1 MSITELSRRKLLQ
14 LLATQFAAV
23 SVDQALGAAPRKE
36 NQPNVI
42 FLLAD
47 DVGYGDLACLGNPVI
62 RTPHLDNLYAESI
75 RFTDFH
81 VSPTCA
87 PSRASLMTGRYNNA
101 TGVWHTVSGRN
112 LLDPTNVTMPECFK
126 SSGYA
131 TGIFGKWHLGD
142 NYPCRTIDF
151 HFDESIVCGG
161 GGIWQTPDYFGN
173 DDRDDAYNHNG
184 KFEKYLG
191 YSTDIFFDRAMDF
204 IDRAQERRQPFF
216 CYIPTP
222 AAHVPVWAL
231 DSDTAPYI
239 DVPGLSSPGFYGMIA
254 NIDANLGRLRQFLEA
269 RGLTENTI
277 LMYAG
282 DNGSA
287 DGVHV
292 FNADMRGEKSSPY
305 EGGHRVPFFIFWPAG
320 GLTGGR
326 DISTLTAHIDLLP
339 TLAELCQLKQRGDRI
354 DGTSWRPLLY
364 ESGSQWQS
372 RTVVIDSQRQDY
384 LRKWKE
390 TAVMTQ
396 QWRLVSPTAD
406 GDEALIELYDIVQD
420 PGETND
426 IAAQHP
432 EVVKSLKAQY
442 DVWWK
447 HASAL
452 ADQHV
457 RIILGSNE
465 ENPSFLNCMDW
476 HGEDAILVWNQE
488 QIRSAPVAN
497 GFWTVYV
504 SRQGR
509 YRFELRRWPSE
520 LDLPVNAPYI
530 DPLPNMEKT
539 PGTAIAA
546 NRAQLSIGEINE
558 SKPVHS
564 GDKYAE
570 FEVTLS
576 QGPAELRA
584 AFHCEDGT
592 VRGAYYVYAER
603 LHEEII

>member
-1 MSITELSRRKLLQ
+1 MSFTELSRRRVLQ
-14 LLATQFAAV
+14 LLATQFAAA
-23 SVDQALGAAPRKE
+23 SVDQAFGATPQKE
-36 NQPNVI
+36 NRPNVI

-62 RTPHLDNLYAESI
+62 RTPHLDALHAESI

-81 VSPTCA
+81 VSPTCS

-101 TGVWHTVSGRN
+101 TGVWHTVSGRS
-112 LLDPTNVTMPECFK
+112 LLDPENVTMPECFK

-204 IDRAQERRQPFF
+204 IGRAQERQQPFF
-216 CYIPTP
+216 CYLPTP

-231 DSDTAPYI
+231 DSDTAPYVG
-239 DVPGLSSPGFYGMIA
+239 VPGLSSPGFYGMIA
-254 NIDANLGRLRQFLEA
+254 NIDANLGRLRRFLET
-269 RGLTENTI
+269 RGLAENTI
-277 LMYAG
+277 FMYAG

-305 EGGHRVPFFIFWPAG
+305 EGGHRVPFFLSWPAG

-339 TLAELCQLKQRGDRI
+339 TLADLCHLNKRGHRV
-354 DGTSWRPLLY
+354 DGSSWTPLLY
-364 ESGSQWQS
+364 GDGSHWQQ
-372 RTVVIDSQRQDY
+372 RTIVIDSQRQDH
-384 LRKWKE
+384 LTKWKD
-390 TAVMTQ
+390 TSVMTQ

-406 GDEALIELYDIVQD
+406 GDQARIELYDIVLD
-420 PGETND
+420 PGQTNNV
-426 IAAQHP
+426 AAQHP
-432 EVVKSLKAQY
+432 EIVKSLEAQY

-447 HASAL
+447 ETSILENHY
-452 ADQHV
+452 V
-457 RIILGSNE
+457 RIVLGSDK
-465 ENPSFLNCMDW
+465 ENPSLLNCMDW
-476 HGEDAILVWNQE
+476 HGDDAILVWNQM
-488 QIRSAPVAN
+488 QIRTAPLAN
-497 GFWTVYV
+497 GFWAVQID
-504 SRQGR
+504 RAGR
-509 YRFELRRWPSE
+509 YRFELRRWPIE
-520 LDLPVNAPYI
+520 LDLPISASYV

-539 PGTAIAA
+539 PGAAIAV
-546 NRAQLSIGEINE
+546 NRAQLSIGEIDE
-558 SKPVHS
+558 SKPVRP
-564 GDKYAE
+564 GDKFAE
-570 FEVTLS
+570 FEVTLP

-584 AFHCEDGT
+584 EFHGEDRS
-592 VRGAYYVYAER
+592 VRGAYYVYVER
-603 LHEEII
+603 LAKELN